1 MKHMKKLLLSTLLT
15 SAVTTQ
21 MFATADIQIVHNA
34 ADPAAAEVDVYL
46 GAALILD
53 DFAFRTATEFLTV
66 PSGIEITVSVAPS
79 TSTSVADAIASF
91 SYTLEDGQRY
101 IAVANG
107 VLDPTMFA
115 ANPEGAATAFNILV
129 KADVMEAAGAP
140 GNVDF
145 FVLHGATDAPA
156 VNVFARG
163 VAQLVTGAEYT
174 NFTDYI
180 SVPAGSYIVDITPAG
195 AVIPVV
201 AAFTADLSGLGG
213 GTAAVMASGFL
224 NPAANQD
231 GPAFALIA
239 VLNDGT
245 VITLPAAPTA
255 TLQVIHNSADPAAT
269 EVDVYIAGVKTV
281 DNFAFR
287 TATPALNIPSG
298 VPVSIGIAPGTSM
311 DAGDIIAT
319 FDITFDD
326 NETYVALANGVLD
339 PGMFAVN
346 PDGNSTAF
354 TLFSAADIRL
364 TANDPTKVEFIA
376 VHGATDAPTVDV
388 RVGGT
393 ELVNDAAYGDI
404 TGYVAVDPAVYTL
417 DVTTPDGAV
426 TVASYAADLSG
437 LTGGTA
443 VVFASGFLDPMA
455 NNDGEAFGLFAALT
469 DGTVVPFNAIT
480 VDIENTPV
488 LDGLSVYPNPA
499 SSSIQINNNNA
510 AGFVTNIYS
519 IDGRLMLNTF
529 AAPGVNSVDIS
540 NLTSGL
546 YTVVIA
552 DGAAV
557 YTSKLSVIK

>member
-1 MKHMKKLLLSTLLT
+1 MKKLLLSTLLT
-15 SAVTTQ
+15 GAVTTQ

-107 VLDPTMFA
+107 VLNPALFA

-129 KADVMEAAGAP
+129 KADVMEAAGTP

-255 TLQVIHNSADPAAT
+255 TLQVIHNSADPAAA

-388 RVGGT
+388 RIGGT

>member
-1 MKHMKKLLLSTLLT
+1 MKKLLLSTLLT
-15 SAVTTQ
+15 GAVTTQ

-107 VLDPTMFA
+107 VLNPALFA

-129 KADVMEAAGAP
+129 KADVMEAAGTP

-255 TLQVIHNSADPAAT
+255 TLQVIHNSADPAAA

-339 PGMFAVN
+339 AGMFAVN

-519 IDGRLMLNTF
+519 IDSRLMLNTF

>member
-1 MKHMKKLLLSTLLT
+1 MKKLLLSTLLT
-15 SAVTTQ
+15 GAVTTQ

-107 VLDPTMFA
+107 VLNPALFA

-129 KADVMEAAGAP
+129 KADVMEAAGTP

-213 GTAAVMASGFL
+213 GTAAVLASGFL

-255 TLQVIHNSADPAAT
+255 TLQVIHNSADPAAA

>member
-1 MKHMKKLLLSTLLT
+1 MKKLLLSTLLT
-15 SAVTTQ
+15 GAVTTQ

-107 VLDPTMFA
+107 VLNPALFA

-129 KADVMEAAGAP
+129 KADVMEAAGTP

-255 TLQVIHNSADPAAT
+255 TLQVIHNSADPAAA

-469 DGTVVPFNAIT
+469 EGTVVPFNAIT

>member
-1 MKHMKKLLLSTLLT
+1 MKKLLLSTLLT
-15 SAVTTQ
+15 GAVTTQ

-107 VLDPTMFA
+107 VLNPALFA

-129 KADVMEAAGAP
+129 KADVMEAAGTP

-255 TLQVIHNSADPAAT
+255 TLQVIHNSADPAAA

>member
-1 MKHMKKLLLSTLLT
+1 MKKLLLSTLLT
-15 SAVTTQ
+15 GAVTTQ

-107 VLDPTMFA
+107 VLNPALFA
-115 ANPEGAATAFNILV
+115 ANPEGAATAFNTLV
-129 KADVMEAAGAP
+129 KADVMEAAGTP

-255 TLQVIHNSADPAAT
+255 TLQVIHNSADPAAA

>member
-1 MKHMKKLLLSTLLT
+1 MKKLLLSTLLT

>member
-53 DFAFRTATEFLTV
+53 DFAFRTATDFLTV

-129 KADVMEAAGAP
+129 KADVMEAAGTP

-180 SVPAGSYIVDITPAG
+180 SVPSGSYIVDITPAG

-231 GPAFALIA
+231 GAAFALIA

-255 TLQVIHNSADPAAT
+255 TLQVIHNSADPAAA

-417 DVTTPDGAV
+417 DITTPDGAV

-480 VDIENTPV
+480 VDIQNTPV

>member
-1 MKHMKKLLLSTLLT
+1 MKKLLLSTLLT
-15 SAVTTQ
+15 GAVTTQ

-107 VLDPTMFA
+107 VLNPALFA

-129 KADVMEAAGAP
+129 KADVMEAAGTP

-255 TLQVIHNSADPAAT
+255 TLQVIHNSADPAAA

-326 NETYVALANGVLD
+326 NITYVALANGVLD
-339 PGMFAVN
+339 AGMFAVN

>member
-1 MKHMKKLLLSTLLT
+1 MKKLLLSTLLT
-15 SAVTTQ
+15 GAVTTQ

-107 VLDPTMFA
+107 VLNPALFA

-129 KADVMEAAGAP
+129 KADVMEAAGTP

-255 TLQVIHNSADPAAT
+255 TLQVIHNSADPAAV

>member
-1 MKHMKKLLLSTLLT
+1 MKKLLLSTLLT
-15 SAVTTQ
+15 GAVTTQ

-53 DFAFRTATEFLTV
+53 DFAFRTATDFLTV

-129 KADVMEAAGAP
+129 KADVMEAAGTP

-231 GPAFALIA
+231 GAAFALIA

-311 DAGDIIAT
+311 GADDIIAT

-339 PGMFAVN
+339 PSMFAVN

-404 TGYVAVDPAVYTL
+404 TGYVAVDPTVYTL
-417 DVTTPDGAV
+417 DATTPDGAV

-499 SSSIQINNNNA
+499 SSAIQINNNNA

>member
-1 MKHMKKLLLSTLLT
+1 MKKLLLSTLLT
-15 SAVTTQ
+15 GAVTTQ

-107 VLDPTMFA
+107 VLNPALFA

-129 KADVMEAAGAP
+129 KADVMEAAGTP

-255 TLQVIHNSADPAAT
+255 TLQVIHNSADPAAA

-339 PGMFAVN
+339 AGMFAVN

>member
-1 MKHMKKLLLSTLLT
+1 MKKLLLSTLLT
-15 SAVTTQ
+15 GAVTTQ

-107 VLDPTMFA
+107 VLNPALFA

-129 KADVMEAAGAP
+129 KADVMEAAGTP

-255 TLQVIHNSADPAAT
+255 TLQVIHNSADPAAA

-519 IDGRLMLNTF
+519 IDSRLMLNTF